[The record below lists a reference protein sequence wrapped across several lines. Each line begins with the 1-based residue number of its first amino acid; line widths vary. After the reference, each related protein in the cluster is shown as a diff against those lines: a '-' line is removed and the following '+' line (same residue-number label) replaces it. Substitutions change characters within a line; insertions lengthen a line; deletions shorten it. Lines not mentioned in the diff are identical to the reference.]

1 MLKKDFNVSIHLK
14 IHSQRKRK
22 KLRHMTNTHT
32 NSQPSLFIKPKN
44 MENLNDITNEISII
58 KNNILEE
65 KKKRSKF
72 HN

>member
-1 MLKKDFNVSIHLK
+1 
-14 IHSQRKRK
+14 
-22 KLRHMTNTHT
+22 MTNTHT